1 MNSQLAAQQEGKT
14 FLRLRFL
21 PKPNAWKS
29 SGDDSSKYQSFNSK
43 LSESLLGIANMSL
56 KVAQVTIPHVEINDL
71 STEVHDSLPKF
82 EELECHPRL
91 EETCSKINTLFP
103 DPKFDNLPP
112 EDCHN
117 LSPKMERNLSELKFG
132 GQDRVEECFAEIFV
146 FPPPEVFTIPFE
158 DEEFGKASESQNEV
172 SPSFRRSNFLL
183 KYGGKL
189 TEAGKSLNDWEMYLL
204 YKDIFKPFDSSLF
217 N

>member
-1 MNSQLAAQQEGKT
+1 MSSQLVAQQEGKK

-21 PKPNAWKS
+21 SKPNSWKS
-29 SGDDSSKYQSFNSK
+29 SGDESSKYQSFNSK

-56 KVAQVTIPHVEINDL
+56 KVAQVTIPHAEVNDF

-82 EELECHPRL
+82 EGLECHPKQ
-91 EETCSKINTLFP
+91 EEPCSKISTPFP
-103 DPKFDNLPP
+103 DPKFDNVPP

-117 LSPKMERNLSELKFG
+117 LSPRMERKLSELKFG

-146 FPPPEVFTIPFE
+146 FPPPDVFTIPFE
-158 DEEFGKASESQNEV
+158 DEEFGEASESQNEV
-172 SPSFRRSNFLL
+172 SPSFTRSNFLL

-204 YKDIFKPFDSSLF
+204 YKDIFKPLDSSLF
-217 N
+217 Y

>member
-1 MNSQLAAQQEGKT
+1 MNSQLVAQQEGKK
-14 FLRLRFL
+14 FLRFRFL
-21 PKPNAWKS
+21 SKPNSWKS

-56 KVAQVTIPHVEINDL
+56 KVAQVTIPHAEVKDF

-82 EELECHPRL
+82 EELEYHPKL
-91 EETCSKINTLFP
+91 EEPCSKISTPFP
-103 DPKFDNLPP
+103 DPKCDNVPP

-117 LSPKMERNLSELKFG
+117 LSPRMKFG
-132 GQDRVEECFAEIFV
+132 GQDRVKECFAEIFV
-146 FPPPEVFTIPFE
+146 FPSPDVFTIPFE
-158 DEEFGKASESQNEV
+158 DEEFGEASESQNEV
-172 SPSFRRSNFLL
+172 SPSFTRSNFLL

-204 YKDIFKPFDSSLF
+204 YKDIFKPLDSSLF
-217 N
+217 Y